1 MSKELHKDVR
11 SMTQTVTN
19 LGLSS
24 TDINGMICSRDSSK
38 RTTVIVSDC
47 GDAWETH
54 KDWVT
59 GDKETPLRNMNGK
72 KAFILPGSS
81 ISADR
86 MKQELGEHSIKI
98 TNKVADA
105 DVFITNSDA
114 YEELDHN
121 DNLPMRKIM
130 FKVNN
135 GYSITEFETCETLCD
150 AMNDWMEQ
158 EQVAHVI
165 NDPGMWERLN
175 SSLSY
180 SEYDSLPYDCY
191 VYTGMGLEI
200 LEKIRN
206 GAETVHEDRVLR
218 ESPNMQPLTDEL
230 LETIVAMYRSGDD
243 DKELLV
249 KILPTI
255 QSDVN
260 HHLIWKMCQEIS
272 HYRISSR
279 NKDFSHWVD
288 DIRFDWYQ
296 RLSAEEFIQTHD
308 ENETLTPVGF
318 KYMEPLCRQDIYISN
333 RDLYVFKVE
342 IKPEYREKYLK
353 IKN

>member
-24 TDINGMICSRDSSK
+24 TDINGMICSRDASK
-38 RTTVIVSDC
+38 LSTVIVSDC
-47 GDAWETH
+47 GDAWERH

-59 GDKETPLRNMNGK
+59 GDSENPLRNMNGK

-105 DVFITNSDA
+105 DIFITN
-114 YEELDHN
+114 YHVTE
-121 DNLPMRKIM
+121 NLNHTESLPLRKIM
-130 FKVNN
+130 FNINN
-135 GYSITEFETCETLCD
+135 GYSVTEFEDGETKCENI
-150 AMNDWMEQ
+150 NDWMKQ
-158 EQVAHVI
+158 EQISHVI
-165 NDPGMWERLN
+165 NDPGMWERMN

-180 SEYDSLPYDCY
+180 SEYDSLPYDTY
-191 VYTGMGLEI
+191 VYTGMALEI
-200 LEKIRN
+200 LDKIRN
-206 GAETVHEDRVLR
+206 GAETVYEDRVLR

-230 LETIVAMYRSGDD
+230 LETIISMYQAGDD
-243 DKELLV
+243 DREMLV

-279 NKDFSHWVD
+279 NKDFNHWID
-288 DIRFDWYQ
+288 DIKFDWYQ
-296 RLSAEEFIQTHD
+296 RLSAEEFIKHHD
-308 ENETLTPVGF
+308 ETEELTSVGF
-318 KYMEPLCRQDIYISN
+318 KYMEPLCRKDIYISN
-333 RDLYVFKVE
+333 RDLYVFRVE

-353 IKN
+353 VKN